1 MAKKKTR
8 KRAGGAKRRR
18 SSGARSLSGVS
29 VEALRAELDR
39 RLGDLEARRSDLT
52 AELEEVE
59 EEIASIGASVGVG
72 TKQRSTGGARR
83 GRPRSK
89 PRKKTAAGGRR
100 GGGRRPRNDMNL
112 VDALSGV
119 LKNKTLGVT
128 EMSEAVQKA
137 GYKTSS
143 PNFRTIVN
151 QTLIKNPD
159 RFKRVARGQYTAK

>member
-8 KRAGGAKRRR
+8 RRAGAGTRR
-18 SSGARSLSGVS
+18 SGGTRGLSGVS

-39 RLGDLEARRSDLT
+39 RLGDLETRRSELV

-59 EEIASIGASVGVG
+59 NEIESIGQSAGVG
-72 TKQRSTGGARR
+72 ASAPRARTRGRR
-83 GRPRSK
+83 GRPRSA
-89 PRKKTAAGGRR
+89 PRTTGGGGGRR
-100 GGGRRPRNDMNL
+100 GGGRRPRNEMNL
-112 VDALSGV
+112 VDALHGV
-119 LKNKTLGVT
+119 LKGTTMGVT

-137 GYKTSS
+137 GYRTSS